1 MKTKPMTMRVVSSRG
16 ILVVAAL
23 AVFLLHPPLPA
34 RGGLAQYHF
43 HQIANTHGA
52 GFALSPAINALGQV
66 SFWTVNDTTLPGSDP
81 LRQEVIW
88 KGEVGSVEAIADTTT
103 GSVTRFGPYPTINDL
118 GDVGFSANLGP
129 DRTSIFRYTA
139 ATQGIT
145 TIASADRNDSNSLF
159 SYVDSAA
166 INNGGMVAFKGVL
179 ASTDE
184 RFIALGSGA
193 APVYMI
199 DVLPP
204 QWEYRNPVISGDTV
218 AWRAG
223 IGEGPSTVSVI
234 KKGTI
239 VNQITIAAGSM
250 VALTFLEVGN
260 GVSISSTGNVAFNAT
275 TTGGSEGIY
284 YGNGGQPIQVADTNS
299 EFAWFYQVTAISEAG
314 IAFNGVLDYAGRGVF
329 TGPNVLTDKVLV
341 DGDTVAGLPL
351 GVATTVQTVSIFT
364 NAMNDYGQIAMSVKF
379 TDGTSRIIRAD
390 PFVLPQIHEWWL
402 SVAVMKADQS
412 SSMSQMV
419 AMPGGVEFLSFDY
432 AFPTTDG
439 QLVVTLAG
447 VELARIDAPDEL
459 ADGFTTF
466 QIPVDV
472 NRMFPDQ
479 PDELLLEFSLLA
491 ARDTTGLFL
500 DNIAFSTLDNGSF
513 ATGDLAGWR
522 ALSADG
528 ESVGVAVDPFYTP
541 IPEPATLSLLGIG
554 GLVMLRRRR
563 K

>member
-1 MKTKPMTMRVVSSRG
+1 MRLFSGRC
-16 ILVVAAL
+16 ILVAAAI

-43 HQIANTHGA
+43 HQIAYTTGP
-52 GFALSPAINALGQV
+52 GIALSPAINALGQV
-66 SFWTVNDTTLPGSDP
+66 SFWELDDVADWGGPQAIYKGS
-81 LRQEVIW
+81 
-88 KGEVGSVEAIADTTT
+88 VGSLEKIADNT
-103 GSVTRFGPYPTINDL
+103 GSVTRLGTYPTINDL

-159 SYVDSAA
+159 SSVDSAA

-223 IGEGPSTVSVI
+223 IGEGPSSLSVI

-284 YGNGGQPIQVADTNS
+284 YGNGGQPIQVADTNA
-299 EFAWFYQVTAISEAG
+299 EFFWFYQVTSISEAG
-314 IAFNGVLDYAGRGVF
+314 VAFYGVLDYAGRGIF

-341 DGDTVAGLPL
+341 DGDTVPGLPL
-351 GVATTVQTVSIFT
+351 GAATTVQTVTIFT
-364 NAMNDYGQIAMSVKF
+364 NAMNDYGQIAMRVKF

-412 SSMSQMV
+412 SAMSQMV

-447 VELARIDAPDEL
+447 EELARIDAPAEL

-472 NRMFPDQ
+472 NRLFPGNPEQ
-479 PDELLLEFSLLA
+479 LLLEFSLVA

-500 DNIAFSTLDNGSF
+500 DNIEFSTLANGDF

-522 ALSADG
+522 AMSPGGDD
-528 ESVGVAVDPFYTP
+528 VGVAIDPFYTAV
-541 IPEPATLSLLGIG
+541 PEPATMSLLALGA
-554 GLVMLRRRR
+554 LALMRRRPASAVR
-563 K
+563 VAAKETS